1 MTDDVSKTIS
11 PTLPVDADSELAE
24 PAGERLAGLTAE
36 VERRDRELERQAWE
50 LAADRAY
57 RPPVELRLAA
67 LFALLITIVL
77 AVVACTLF
85 ALAIH
90 SVGQGHVIAEWEWTW
105 HGPHRRYMV
114 GGPFGDLVLAA
125 IVGHFASTANRARKR
140 LLRRPREG

>member
-1 MTDDVSKTIS
+1 MTDDEIKTIS
-11 PTLPVDADSELAE
+11 PAPSGDAQGEFAE

-36 VERRDRELERQAWE
+36 IERRERELDRQAWE
-50 LAADRAY
+50 RAADRAY

-67 LFALLITIVL
+67 LFALFVTIAL
-77 AVVACTLF
+77 SVVACALF

-105 HGPHRRYMV
+105 QGPHRRYMV

-125 IVGHFASTANRARKR
+125 IVGHFASTANHARKR
-140 LLRRPREG
+140 LLRRPTG